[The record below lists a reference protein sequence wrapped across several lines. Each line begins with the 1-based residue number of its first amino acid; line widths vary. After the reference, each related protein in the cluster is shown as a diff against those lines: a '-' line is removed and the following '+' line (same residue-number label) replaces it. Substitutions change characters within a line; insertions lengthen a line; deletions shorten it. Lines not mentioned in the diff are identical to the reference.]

1 MNVPWRR
8 EARESLAASHRLL
21 VQTRKDRQGGWFP
34 LLLFGFATLAA
45 MPLYEVQMAC
55 GERGVVCAGTQHVR
69 ILNAFSSVYSLQSQ
83 GRWLS
88 AYWVLAMVSVYGLT
102 VLYYRRRG
110 NRTGLRGRTWPTVG
124 TGGIL
129 LAVILMA
136 AGWLSGW
143 PVALGNYGT
152 EPLAI
157 VAISLFVLARTERS
171 LPMAIFAGGFLG
183 LTSISLFYNVVNAF
197 ERVGIAGPF
206 AGSGTLLPNLIVPGT
221 YLLLGGLLF
230 CNSTRRTSVF
240 EGDLHD

>member
-1 MNVPWRR
+1 MNVRWRR
-8 EARESLAASHRLL
+8 EARDPLTASHILL
-21 VQTRKDRQGGWFP
+21 AQTRRDRRGGWFP
-34 LLLFGFATLAA
+34 LLLFGIVTLAA
-45 MPLYEVQMAC
+45 MPFYEVQMTC
-55 GERGVVCAGTQHVR
+55 GERGVVCTGTQHVR
-69 ILNAFSSVYSLQSQ
+69 VLNAFSSVYSLQSQ

-110 NRTGLRGRTWPTVG
+110 IRTGVRGRTWPTVG
-124 TGGIL
+124 TGAVL

-143 PVALGNYGT
+143 PVTLGGYGT

-183 LTSISLFYNVVNAF
+183 LTCISLFYNVVNAF
-197 ERVGIAGPF
+197 ARVGLAGPF
-206 AGSGTLLPNLIVPGT
+206 AGSGTLLPNLIVPGA
-221 YLLLGGLLF
+221 YLVLGGLLF

-240 EGDLHD
+240 EGDLND